1 MTIANGLVCELWLD
15 GPQMIRFRSAD
26 ADLHMPTGQANM
38 RRTKQQ
44 SVIRKRREF
53 LTTTASGL
61 GMAALGSML
70 TDDGLMKRAAAEV
83 ELANPLAAKE
93 PHFDAKAKAC
103 IFIFMAGAPSH
114 LDLFDQKPILKE
126 RHGEPLPES
135 MLERV
140 RFAFIKKDNAL
151 LQGSPYAF
159 HRHGESGMELSELLP
174 NLGSVADDLLLV
186 RSLHTEQF
194 NHHPGQLMMQC
205 GRGTF
210 GLPSMGSWLT
220 YGLGSETQ
228 NLPGYVVLNSGRG
241 SSGGA
246 TLWQSGFLPST
257 HAGVLFRGQGE
268 PVLNLANPDG
278 IPMRLQREGLDAL
291 RDINEARYAEI
302 QDPEIASR
310 IASYELAYRMQT
322 SAPELIDLSKESQQT
337 LDAYGV
343 DRAEPKDLGGRGKQ
357 GDTYRSFARNCLL
370 ARRMVERG
378 VRFVNIIYAS
388 WDHHSNIPKE
398 LPYNAG
404 CVDQPIAALVADLK
418 QRGLL
423 DSTMVVWGSEFG
435 RTPLGENR
443 NGKREVGTG
452 RDHHPYSFSM
462 VMAGGGL
469 KGGLTYGQTDEIG
482 WHATEDRVHIN
493 DLHATMLHQFGLDH
507 LRLTHRFQG
516 RDYRLTDVGGKV
528 IDAWIS

>member
-1 MTIANGLVCELWLD
+1 
-15 GPQMIRFRSAD
+15 
-26 ADLHMPTGQANM
+26 
-38 RRTKQQ
+38 
-44 SVIRKRREF
+44 
-53 LTTTASGL
+53 
-61 GMAALGSML
+61 MAALGSML
-70 TDDGLMKRAAAEV
+70 TDDGLMSTSAAADIGH
-83 ELANPLAAKE
+83 PLA
-93 PHFDAKAKAC
+93 PSQTHFDPRAKSC

-114 LDLFDQKPILKE
+114 LDLFDDKPVLRE
-126 RHGEPLPES
+126 RHGQPLPDS
-135 MLERV
+135 MLEKV
-140 RFAFIKKDNAL
+140 RFAFIEKKNAL
-151 LQGSPYAF
+151 LQGSPYRF
-159 HRHGESGMELSELLP
+159 RRHGECGMPLGELLP
-174 NLGSVADDLLLV
+174 HLGTVADDLLLI

-210 GLPSMGSWLT
+210 GLPTMGAWLN
-220 YGLGSETQ
+220 YGLGSESR

-257 HAGVLFRGQGE
+257 YAGVLFRNQGE
-268 PVLNLANPDG
+268 PVLNLSSPPG
-278 IPMRLQREGLDAL
+278 IPADLQRAGLDTVRAA
-291 RDINEARYAEI
+291 NEQRYAEVR
-302 QDPEIASR
+302 DPEIASR
-310 IASYELAYRMQT
+310 IASYELAFRMQT
-322 SAPELIDLSKESQQT
+322 AAPELIDLNTETRAT

-343 DRAEPKDLGGRGKQ
+343 GRSEPENFKGRGKQ
-357 GDTYRSFARNCLL
+357 GDTYDSFARNCLL

-398 LPYNAG
+398 LPYNSG
-404 CVDQPIAALVADLK
+404 CVDQPIAALIGDLK

-443 NGKREVGTG
+443 GGKREVGTG

-462 VMAGGGL
+462 LMAGGGI
-469 KGGLTYGQTDEIG
+469 KGGQVYGGTDEIG
-482 WHATEDRVHIN
+482 WHATENRVHIN

-507 LRLTHRFQG
+507 LQLTHRFQG
-516 RDYRLTDVGGKV
+516 RDFRLTDVGGEV
-528 IDAWIS
+528 IQDWIA

>member
-1 MTIANGLVCELWLD
+1 
-15 GPQMIRFRSAD
+15 
-26 ADLHMPTGQANM
+26 MPNN
-38 RRTKQQ
+38 RTPPAATHTQRALQ
-44 SVIRKRREF
+44 KRREF
-53 LTTTASGL
+53 LNTTASGL

-70 TDDGLMKRAAAEV
+70 SNDGLLQQATATD
-83 ELANPLAAKE
+83 ELVNPLAAKD
-93 PHFDAKAKAC
+93 PHFEGTAKAC

-114 LDLFDQKPILKE
+114 LDLFDEKPVLKK
-126 RHGEPLPES
+126 RHGEPLPNS
-135 MLERV
+135 MLEKV
-140 RFAFIKKDNAL
+140 RFAFIKKEHAL
-151 LQGSPYAF
+151 LQGSPYKF
-159 HRHGESGMELSELLP
+159 SQYGEGGMNLSELLP

-210 GLPSMGSWLT
+210 GLPTMGSWMT

-257 HAGVLFRGQGE
+257 HAGVLFRNQGE
-268 PVLNLANPDG
+268 PVLNLANPEG
-278 IPMRLQREGLDAL
+278 IPMSLQREGLNAIK
-291 RDINEARYAEI
+291 DINANRYQEI
-302 QDPEIASR
+302 NDPEIAAR
-310 IASYELAYRMQT
+310 IASYELAFRMQ
-322 SAPELIDLSKESQQT
+322 SAAPELIDLSKESKQT

-343 DRAEPKDLGGRGKQ
+343 DRDEPKDLGGRGKQ
-357 GDTYRSFARNCLL
+357 GDTYRSFAKNCLL

-404 CVDQPIAALVADLK
+404 CVDQPIAALISDLK
-418 QRGLL
+418 QRGML

-462 VMAGGGL
+462 LMSGGGL
-469 KGGLTYGQTDEIG
+469 KGGHTYGETDEIG
-482 WHATEDRVHIN
+482 WHATENRVHVN

-507 LRLTHRFQG
+507 LKLTHRFQG

-528 IDAWIS
+528 IPEWIK